1 MHAFANTSYN
11 KSMRRTIR
19 LSEQSEH
26 VLRELANKAGIAED
40 RLLDLLADRL
50 LQGELSVQP
59 HDDRIVFVVSYG
71 DKMLLIPAK
80 QSEAVEPIRS
90 MPGVMGGDACIRN
103 TRIPVWLLVEYK
115 RQGLSDGELLQ
126 AYPTL
131 NASDLIAAWDYFAA
145 HNEEIERQA
154 REHQEAA

>member
-1 MHAFANTSYN
+1 
-11 KSMRRTIR
+11 MRRTIK

-40 RLLDLLADRL
+40 RLLDFLADRL
-50 LQGELSVQP
+50 LQGELSLQP
-59 HDDRIVFVVSYG
+59 RDGHVDFVVSYG
-71 DKMLLIPAK
+71 DKLLLIPAK
-80 QSEAVEPIRS
+80 QAESVEPIRS
-90 MPGVMGGDACIRN
+90 TPGVMGDDACTRD

-131 NASDLIAAWDYFAA
+131 NTDRKSTRL
-145 HNEEIERQA
+145 
-154 REHQEAA
+154 